1 MLDLH
6 GGTGREAVRALHQRL
21 LFGCDAI
28 IDPPRLL
35 AGVLDRMVLAP
46 VCIASD
52 VALPHARSNSVS
64 RMVLAVGR
72 SDEDIAFDEEHPS
85 VRLVF
90 LIGTPRD
97 AMTGYLQAV
106 AALARV
112 LRQPSTRAG
121 LFAAVDVAGFRS
133 VLSSGVAARR

>member
-6 GGTGREAVRALHQRL
+6 GGTGEEAVRALHQRL
-21 LFGCDAI
+21 AFGCDAI
-28 IDPPRLL
+28 LDPPRLL

-52 VALPHARSNSVS
+52 VALPHARTNAVT

-72 SDEDIAFDEEHPS
+72 SDQDIFFDGVHPGI
-85 VRLVF
+85 RLVF
-90 LIGTPRD
+90 LIGTPRE
-97 AMTGYLQAV
+97 AMTAYLQAV
-106 AALARV
+106 AALSRV
-112 LRQPSTRAG
+112 LRHSATRAG

-133 VLSSGVAARR
+133 VLASGVAARR